1 MRELARRHLGLT
13 VLLAVAALLRLAVW
27 IAYRPILFFDDSVDY
42 VAMAKGGSPV
52 AFAPTSHPSGYPVLV
67 ELLSGGFRSLA
78 ALSAFQHLMGLVAGV
93 LVYALLVRLDVPKK
107 LAVAASAV
115 VLLDLW
121 LIALE
126 QYVATETTFL
136 LLTTAAA
143 FLVATERRLWA
154 VAASGALLGL
164 AATVRPS
171 ALFAVPVW
179 LLYLLWARVG
189 WRPAAAAVVAVVVP
203 VLGYSL
209 VHDASRGFF
218 GLTEADGWLLYGRTA
233 TFADCRGAQP
243 PRETLPL
250 CLGRR
255 GTRLPTPVDY
265 VFTPRSPA
273 WSVFHPVSQGS
284 PERRARTNSLLRDF
298 ALTAIRDHPRVYADE
313 VASGTLDLFVP
324 GVGSKPPAELPDE
337 SWRTTAVGTLERQ
350 YFPGYREP
358 GPNGVLLALQRVLH
372 MPNWLMALLLLAS
385 GVALV
390 VSLVLR
396 LRGREPLAHRREV
409 FLLSGMAFA
418 VLVGSVATSNS
429 DNRFLLT
436 GVPLIVAGGVLAV
449 RDLALRRR
457 ASAARPAPAG
467 SPAPGA
473 PEAA

>member
-1 MRELARRHLGLT
+1 MKDLARRHTGFT

-42 VAMAKGGSPV
+42 VAMAADGSPV

-67 ELLSGGFRSLA
+67 ELLSGGLRSLA
-78 ALSAFQHLMGLVAGV
+78 ALSAFQHLMGLAAGV
-93 LVYALLVRLDVPKK
+93 LVYALLVRLDVPRK

-136 LLTTAAA
+136 LMTTAAA

-154 VAASGALLGL
+154 VAAGGALLGL

-179 LLYLLWARVG
+179 LLYLLWTRIG
-189 WRPAAAAVVAVVVP
+189 WRALAAGVVAVVVP

-218 GLTEADGWLLYGRTA
+218 GLSEADGWLLYGRTA
-233 TFADCRGAQP
+233 EFADCRGAQP

-255 GTRLPTPVDY
+255 GTRLTSPVDY
-265 VFTPRSPA
+265 VFTPQSPA

-284 PERRARTNSLLRDF
+284 NERRQRTNALLRDF
-298 ALTAIRDHPRVYADE
+298 AFTAIRDHPRVYAGE
-313 VASGTLDLFVP
+313 VARGTFDLFVP

-337 SWRTTAVGTLERQ
+337 SWRTGAVGTLEAR
-350 YFPGYREP
+350 YFPGYPEP
-358 GPNGVLLALQRVLH
+358 GANGVLLAVQRVLH
-372 MPNWLMALLLLAS
+372 MPNWLMGLLLLAAA
-385 GVALV
+385 VALAA
-390 VSLVLR
+390 SLVLR
-396 LRGREPLAHRREV
+396 LTGRRPLEHRREV

-436 GVPLIVAGGVLAV
+436 GVPLIVAGGVLGV
-449 RDLALRRR
+449 RDLVSRSRGPG
-457 ASAARPAPAG
+457 PAPAG
-467 SPAPGA
+467 SPAPGG